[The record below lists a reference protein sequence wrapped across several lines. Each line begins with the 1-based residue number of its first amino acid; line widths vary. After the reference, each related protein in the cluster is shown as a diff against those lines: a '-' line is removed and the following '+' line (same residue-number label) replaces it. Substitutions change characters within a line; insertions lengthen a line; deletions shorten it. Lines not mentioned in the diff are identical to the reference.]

1 MENLKHKL
9 ITGLDLNVTALAS
22 MQEIKLIKLTLLHH
36 DFNKIKQIR
45 NLGLDLFLK
54 TVLCFYLFIYLFISF
69 FYVSNVHLVLFVNT
83 FVFLCISADAIIDF
97 NFIQE

>member
-22 MQEIKLIKLTLLHH
+22 MYEIKLIKLTLLHH

-54 TVLCFYLFIYLFISF
+54 TVLCFYLFIYLF

-83 FVFLCISADAIIDF
+83 FTFLYISTDVIIDF